1 MKSIYFKNF
10 AATAA
15 MVLFSFLILGTAFV
29 FLGRSYVISEYRGN
43 MVSNAEEVSHA
54 AQALVRSGELT
65 SWDLR
70 TPAQS
75 AGNHIFITDTDGTVV
90 SCSCRNIA
98 CEHLGRTLT
107 GSAMTQLRSDG
118 KLNLITS
125 LGGFYSSAH
134 YVVAQPINIGS
145 AARIVG
151 YVFVTTNSAT
161 IIDGWRTF
169 VWVFLAASA
178 AVMMIALLLSLVTS
192 KRMAQPLDEMAVA
205 AKKFAHGDFSARVTD
220 DGRTDEVGALI
231 SAFNTMADSLET
243 SEERRNAFIANV
255 SHELKTPMTTIAGFA
270 DGILDGTIPK
280 DQEDKYLVTIADE
293 TRRLSRLVR
302 SMLDMSRVEST
313 GEDLTR
319 RREFDISDRIVSTM
333 LSFEARANDKQLDVD
348 LQLPED
354 PMLVL
359 GDPDAITRVLYNLMD
374 NAVKFAAPGSTL
386 CVSLWKSEGKAYVS
400 VRDHGETIPAD
411 DLPFIFDRFHKSDRS
426 RSLDRDGVGL
436 GLYLV
441 KSILDAHGEDIAV
454 TSRDGETEFVF
465 TLTLAKPAPKPTA
478 KPENTGRRGGRK
490 SS

>member
-70 TPAQS
+70 MVISTLAQS
-75 AGNHIFITDTDGTVV
+75 TGNHIFITDTDGTVV

-107 GSAMTQLRSDG
+107 GSAMTQLR
-118 KLNLITS
+118 NLITS

>member
-1 MKSIYFKNF
+1 
-10 AATAA
+10 

-54 AQALVRSGELT
+54 AQALVRSGDLA

-70 TPAQS
+70 MVISTLAQS
-75 AGNHIFITDTDGTVV
+75 TGNHIFITDTDGTVV

-243 SEERRNAFIANV
+243 SEQRRNAFIANV

-280 DQEDKYLVTIADE
+280 DQEDKYLATIADE

-302 SMLDMSRVEST
+302 SMLELSRLQAKDRATLLKNS
-313 GEDLTR
+313 
-319 RREFDISDRIVSTM
+319 FDISEQLRLTLITFADKIDQKHLEVV
-333 LSFEARANDKQLDVD
+333 FNVPEEAIK
-348 LQLPED
+348 
-354 PMLVL
+354 VL
-359 GDPDAITRVLYNLMD
+359 GDVDAITQVIYNLLD
-374 NAVKFAAPGSTL
+374 NAIKFSRENSPLTI
-386 CVSLWKSEGKAYVS
+386 SLWKDSKKAYVS
-400 VRDHGETIPAD
+400 IRNSGSTIPEAEIP
-411 DLPFIFDRFHKSDRS
+411 LLFDRFHKSDRS
-426 RSLDRDGVGL
+426 RSQDRDGVGL
-436 GLYLV
+436 GLYIV
-441 KSILDAHGEDIAV
+441 KTILNNHGEDIAV
-454 TSRDGETEFVF
+454 TSRQGVTDFVF
-465 TLTLAKPAPKPTA
+465 TLALKP
-478 KPENTGRRGGRK
+478 
-490 SS
+490 

>member
-70 TPAQS
+70 MVISTLAQS
-75 AGNHIFITDTDGTVV
+75 TGNHIFITDTDGTVV

-107 GSAMTQLRSDG
+107 GSAMTQ
-118 KLNLITS
+118 LITS